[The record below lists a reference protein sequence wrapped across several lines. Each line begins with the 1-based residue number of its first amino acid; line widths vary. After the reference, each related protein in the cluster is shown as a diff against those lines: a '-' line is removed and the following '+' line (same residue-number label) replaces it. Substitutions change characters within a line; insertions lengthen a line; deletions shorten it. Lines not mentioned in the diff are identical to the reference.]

1 MDFEWDGAKAASNL
15 VKHGVAFEDAVA
27 AFRDVF
33 ALHVHD
39 RSMDYGEERFVTIG
53 MADGIVYYVAYAER
67 GDRIRVISARRAT
80 RPEQRAY
87 DRERQR

>member
-1 MDFEWDGAKAASNL
+1 MDFEWDEAKAASNL

-27 AFRDVF
+27 AFRDVS

-53 MADGIVYYVAYAER
+53 VADGIVYYLA
-67 GDRIRVISARRAT
+67 
-80 RPEQRAY
+80 
-87 DRERQR
+87 